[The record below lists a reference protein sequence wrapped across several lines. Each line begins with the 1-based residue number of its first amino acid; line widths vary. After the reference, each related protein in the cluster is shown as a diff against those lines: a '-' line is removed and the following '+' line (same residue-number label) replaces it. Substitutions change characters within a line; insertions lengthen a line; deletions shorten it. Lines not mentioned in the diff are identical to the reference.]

1 MDNDYVVVD
10 TNVLLNYPDIVK
22 NKKVLLHS
30 SVLEELDNFK
40 TDKKLSYKARQAIK
54 MINDNIDKIRFD
66 NNGYAALMPWGYNV
80 TKVDNNLV
88 YCAKDNHCKLITND
102 INMQV
107 KARLAGVEV
116 ESYGND
122 NNEEYKGYRELDLDT
137 DLINNLF
144 IDIENGLNPFEFL
157 ENEYVIIHNTDL
169 DDTFEYR
176 YADNKLNELKLPS
189 SKVIKGLNSQ
199 QRCALDLLNNKD
211 IPIKVI
217 TGKFGS
223 GKTLL
228 SVKMGMHHVFDKGD
242 YAKLFFIR
250 NPIGSGEPIGFLP
263 GGKNDK
269 IKDFFHPIAQYL
281 DRGIDELDY
290 RMSTG
295 QIVIDIPYYLKGLS
309 IQDSFV
315 IVDEAED
322 LDTNTIKLIGS
333 RIDKDSCIVFCGDY
347 KQSESKFK
355 GDNGLKFLID
365 KAKDNPLCGIV
376 YLDIDV
382 RSEASKVFADL

>member
-1 MDNDYVVVD
+1 MDNDYAVVD
-10 TNVLLNYPDIVK
+10 TNVLLDYPEIVK
-22 NKKVLLHS
+22 NKKIIIHS

-107 KARLAGVEV
+107 KAKLAGVEV
-116 ESYGND
+116 ESYGNND
-122 NNEEYKGYRELDLDT
+122 SEEYKGYKELDLDT

-144 IDIENGLNPFEFL
+144 IDIENGLNPFEFI

-169 DDTFEYR
+169 DVTFEYR
-176 YADNKLNELKLPS
+176 YTNGKLNELKLSS

-223 GKTLL
+223 GKTVL
-228 SVKMGMHHVFDKGD
+228 SVKMGMHHVLDKGD

-250 NPIGSGEPIGFLP
+250 NPIGSGEAIGFLP
-263 GGKNDK
+263 GGKNEK
-269 IKDFFHPIAQYL
+269 IKDFFRPIAQYL

-355 GDNGLKFLID
+355 SDNGLKVLIE
-365 KAKDNPLCGIV
+365 KAKGNKLFGMIC
-376 YLDIDV
+376 LDIDV